1 MIPGT
6 PRTEPPMPETSS
18 RIVVARDLGER
29 WLALLEAGRVTEL
42 VVRPLAEG
50 RLLGAIFLGRV
61 VRAVPGVAG
70 AFVDVGLGRDAF
82 LPVPEGDLPREGE
95 DVLVQVTREADA
107 GKGPRVTRDITL
119 PGWRLVLAPRVTHRG
134 ISRKIVSEA
143 ERERL
148 RGILE
153 RIAPEG
159 LGVIARTA
167 AAGAGEEDLRGELDE
182 LVARWASIVDRA
194 ARARAPLP
202 LHEEEDPARAFV
214 RDQGG
219 RDVDEVVV
227 EPGDEDLFAGTAGE
241 ERLPPVRVHRGP
253 LPAIEAYGLD
263 RALDEVFSPEVP
275 LPGGGRLVIQA
286 TEAMVA
292 VDVNSGRD
300 VSGASLEETALRTN
314 LEAAEELGRQ
324 LRLREL
330 GGLVVADFIDMQRGA
345 SRRALAARLEEVFA
359 RDRARIRW
367 APPAE
372 FTLVRISRQRRRPP
386 LERLLGEPCRCCGR
400 SIVPG
405 AAARARRLLRRLRAL
420 ARPTRGGAWRITAP
434 ADVLEEARAIAT
446 AHGEASGLP
455 PIGALSFRVGGEDV
469 VRVDGA

>member
-1 MIPGT
+1 
-6 PRTEPPMPETSS
+6 MPETAS

-29 WLALLEAGRVTEL
+29 WLALLEGGRVTEL
-42 VVRPLAEG
+42 VVRPLSAG

-70 AFVDVGLGRDAF
+70 AFVDLGLGRDAF
-82 LPVPEGDLPREGE
+82 LPVPEGNLPREGE
-95 DVLVQVTREADA
+95 DVIVQVTREADA
-107 GKGPRVTRDITL
+107 GKGPRVTCDVTL

-134 ISRKIVSEA
+134 VSRKIVSEA

-148 RGILE
+148 REILD
-153 RIAPEG
+153 RIAPED

-167 AAGAGEEDLRGELDE
+167 AAGAGEEELRGELLE
-182 LVARWASIVDRA
+182 LRERWESILARA
-194 ARARAPLP
+194 ARVGAPLP

-219 RDVDEVVV
+219 RQVV
-227 EPGDEDLFAGTAGE
+227 EIVVDPGDEDLFGSGGGE
-241 ERLPPVRVHRGP
+241 DGLPPVRVHEGP
-253 LPAIEAYGLD
+253 LPAVEAYGLD

-300 VSGASLEETALRTN
+300 VSAASLEETALRTN
-314 LEAAEELGRQ
+314 LAAAEELGRQ

-359 RDRARIRW
+359 RDRAKIRW
-367 APPAE
+367 APPGE

-386 LERLLGEPCRCCGR
+386 LERLLGEPCPCCGR

-405 AAARARRLLRRLRAL
+405 AGVRARGLLRRLRAL
-420 ARPTRGGAWRITAP
+420 ARPVPGAAWRVTAP
-434 ADVLEEARAIAT
+434 PDVLEEARTIAS
-446 AHGEASGLP
+446 AHGEASHLP
-455 PIGALSFRVGGEDV
+455 PLDALSFRVGEEGV
-469 VRVDGA
+469 ARADGD

>member
-1 MIPGT
+1 
-6 PRTEPPMPETSS
+6 MPDVAS

-29 WLALLEAGRVTEL
+29 WLALVEGGRVTEL
-42 VVRPLAEG
+42 VVRPLAAG

-70 AFVDVGLGRDAF
+70 AFVDLGLGRDAF

-95 DVLVQVTREADA
+95 DVIVQVTREADA
-107 GKGPRVTRDITL
+107 GKGPRVTRDVTL

-134 ISRKIVSEA
+134 VSRKIASDA

-148 RGILE
+148 REILD

-167 AAGAGEEDLRGELDE
+167 AAGAAEEELRVELEE
-182 LVARWASIVDRA
+182 LVERWESI
-194 ARARAPLP
+194 RARASRAGAPLA
-202 LHEEEDPARAFV
+202 LHGEEDPARAFV

-219 RDVDEVVV
+219 RKVAEIVV
-227 EPGDEDLFAGTAGE
+227 EPADEGLFREE
-241 ERLPPVRVHRGP
+241 EREEGWPPVRVHRGP
-253 LPAIEAYGLD
+253 LPAVEAFGLD
-263 RALDEVFSPEVP
+263 RALDEVFSPEVA

-300 VSGASLEETALRTN
+300 VSAASLEETALRTN

-345 SRRALAARLEEVFA
+345 SRRALAERLDEVFS
-359 RDRARIRW
+359 RDRAKIRW
-367 APPAE
+367 APPGE
-372 FTLVRISRQRRRPP
+372 FTLVRISRQRRRPS
-386 LERLLGEPCRCCGR
+386 LERLLGEPCPCCGR
-400 SIVPG
+400 AIVPG
-405 AAARARRLLRRLRAL
+405 AAVRARRLLRRLRVL
-420 ARPTRGGAWRITAP
+420 ARPIPGAAFRITAP
-434 ADVLEEARAIAT
+434 PEVLEEARAIAA

-455 PIGALSFRVGGEDV
+455 PSGAVSFRVGEEGV
-469 VRVDGA
+469 TRVGGG